1 MHRLTLFFFLSLFF
15 FPVFPCSDCEVFP
28 KNHPAPFSK
37 VLTFYRKEP
46 FSLEAYYNN
55 PKELPYP
62 DPTIGTIKCLFI
74 LSGRRQKFA
83 LNPKSNTLVRKH
95 TTFTARWV
103 TVIKVHCLFY
113 QTIMRTS

>member
-1 MHRLTLFFFLSLFF
+1 MTFFS
-15 FPVFPCSDCEVFP
+15 VFPCSDCEVFP

-62 DPTIGTIKCLFI
+62 DPTIGTIVIDSLSLFYSATTLFI
-74 LSGRRQKFA
+74 TWSF
-83 LNPKSNTLVRKH
+83 
-95 TTFTARWV
+95 
-103 TVIKVHCLFY
+103 I
-113 QTIMRTS
+113 